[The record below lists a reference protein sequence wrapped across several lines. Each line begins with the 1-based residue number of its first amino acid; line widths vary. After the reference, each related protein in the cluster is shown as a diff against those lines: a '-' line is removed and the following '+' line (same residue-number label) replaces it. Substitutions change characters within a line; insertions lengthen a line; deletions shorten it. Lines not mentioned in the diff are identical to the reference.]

1 MGYLKLEIRNLK
13 EENKDTEM
21 KIQADCSANE
31 LYVMLRELI
40 TRDPRL
46 GDVVLRACGDQFIS
60 DTVKEDKQ
68 EVSSSNYAEDLGLLF
83 SQFNPQASC

>member
-1 MGYLKLEIRNLK
+1 MGHLKLEIRNLK
-13 EENKDTEM
+13 EDNKDTEM
-21 KIQADCSANE
+21 KVQVDCSANE

-46 GDVVLRACGDQFIS
+46 GDVVLRACADQFIS
-60 DTVKEDKQ
+60 EMSEEDKQ
-68 EVSSSNYAEDLGLLF
+68 ETSSSSYAEDLGLLF